1 MLLLRH
7 ARRAARGGAALRRP
21 RAVAGAAMRPRAVA
35 APHRCLATSPG
46 DDTPPSAPAADAAT
60 TPTQTPTEGWT
71 ANPPEAWME
80 VMNRPQHLSDAV
92 DAITPLGYYP
102 SDLALRYVDFLSTT
116 FDLPF
121 CAGIIGGTF
130 LLRAAMFPLSIITM
144 KHTARM
150 QKAKPELEVLQE
162 RLQHDPSVK
171 TDRRKMDA
179 YQRQMGAL
187 LAKHN
192 VKPYLIFMFPLA
204 QLPVF
209 MSMFFGLRRAAESF
223 PTECATGGMLWFPDL
238 SVADPTYALPLIT
251 SGLFLVMIEVGADGM
266 NASANKDQAKTMK
279 NVMRGMGVLM
289 VPFTYHFPASVF
301 CYWVSANAFSLGQT
315 VLLNKVPGVREALGV
330 PIVQTQSKVRKPTA
344 PPVETVFGRL
354 EKAIDTAKKQAAKD
368 DAPLVAAD
376 VFEKKA
382 EDDAFLKSRPA
393 QQVVTHAQP
402 PKQTATPPK
411 QRRKKKGKKGKR

>member
-7 ARRAARGGAALRRP
+7 AARAAIRRPRIAARGELRRP
-21 RAVAGAAMRPRAVA
+21 RAAA
-35 APHRCLATSPG
+35 HRCLATTPG
-46 DDTPPSAPAADAAT
+46 DDAPPS

-102 SDLALRYVDFLSTT
+102 SDLALRYVDFLSST

-150 QKAKPELEVLQE
+150 QKAKPELEILQE
-162 RLQHDPSVK
+162 RMNNDPSVK

-223 PTECATGGMLWFPDL
+223 PVECQTGGMLWFPDL

-301 CYWVSANAFSLGQT
+301 CYWVSANTFSLGQT

>member
-7 ARRAARGGAALRRP
+7 AARAAIRRPRIAARGELRRP
-21 RAVAGAAMRPRAVA
+21 RTVA
-35 APHRCLATSPG
+35 AHRCLATTPG
-46 DDTPPSAPAADAAT
+46 DDTT
-60 TPTQTPTEGWT
+60 TQTPTEGWT

-80 VMNRPQHLSDAV
+80 VMNRPQHLTEAID
-92 DAITPLGYYP
+92 ITPLGYYP

-162 RLQHDPSVK
+162 RIKTDPSVK

-187 LAKHN
+187 LAKHQ

-223 PTECATGGMLWFPDL
+223 PVETATGGMLWFPDL
-238 SVADPTYALPLIT
+238 SVADPTYALPLLT

-266 NASANKDQAKTMK
+266 NASANKEQAKTMK

-354 EKAIDTAKKQAAKD
+354 EKAIETAKKRAD

-376 VFEKKA
+376 VYEKRA

-411 QRRKKKGKKGKR
+411 QRRKKKGKKSKQ

>member
-7 ARRAARGGAALRRP
+7 AARAAIRRPRIAARGELRRP
-21 RAVAGAAMRPRAVA
+21 RTVA
-35 APHRCLATSPG
+35 AHRCLATTPG
-46 DDTPPSAPAADAAT
+46 DDTT
-60 TPTQTPTEGWT
+60 TQTPTEGWT

-80 VMNRPQHLSDAV
+80 VMNRPQHLTEAID
-92 DAITPLGYYP
+92 ITPLGYYP

-162 RLQHDPSVK
+162 RIKTDPSVK

-187 LAKHN
+187 LAKHQ

-223 PTECATGGMLWFPDL
+223 PVETATGGMLWFPDL
-238 SVADPTYALPLIT
+238 SVADPTYALPLLT

-266 NASANKDQAKTMK
+266 NASANKEQAKTMK

-354 EKAIDTAKKQAAKD
+354 EKAIETAKKRAD

-376 VFEKKA
+376 VYEKRA

-402 PKQTATPPK
+402 PKQTAQPPK

>member
-1 MLLLRH
+1 
-7 ARRAARGGAALRRP
+7 
-21 RAVAGAAMRPRAVA
+21 
-35 APHRCLATSPG
+35 
-46 DDTPPSAPAADAAT
+46 
-60 TPTQTPTEGWT
+60 
-71 ANPPEAWME
+71 
-80 VMNRPQHLSDAV
+80 
-92 DAITPLGYYP
+92 
-102 SDLALRYVDFLSTT
+102 
-116 FDLPF
+116 
-121 CAGIIGGTF
+121 
-130 LLRAAMFPLSIITM
+130 MFPLSIITM

-162 RLQHDPSVK
+162 RIKTDPSVK

-187 LAKHN
+187 LAKHD

-223 PTECATGGMLWFPDL
+223 PVETATGGMLWFPDL
-238 SVADPTYALPLIT
+238 SVADPTYALPLLT

-266 NASANKDQAKTMK
+266 NASANKEQAKTMK

-330 PIVQTQSKVRKPTA
+330 PIVQTTSKVRKPTA

-354 EKAIDTAKKQAAKD
+354 EKAIDTAKKRAD

-376 VFEKKA
+376 VYEKRA

>member
-7 ARRAARGGAALRRP
+7 AARAAIRRPRIAARGELRRP
-21 RAVAGAAMRPRAVA
+21 RTVA
-35 APHRCLATSPG
+35 AHRCLATTPG
-46 DDTPPSAPAADAAT
+46 DDTT
-60 TPTQTPTEGWT
+60 TQTPTEGWT

-80 VMNRPQHLSDAV
+80 VMNRPQHLTEAID
-92 DAITPLGYYP
+92 ITPLGYYP
-102 SDLALRYVDFLSTT
+102 SDLALRYVDFLSST

-162 RLQHDPSVK
+162 RIKTDPSVK

-187 LAKHN
+187 LAKHQ

-223 PTECATGGMLWFPDL
+223 PVETATGGMLWFPDL
-238 SVADPTYALPLIT
+238 SVADPTYALPLLT

-266 NASANKDQAKTMK
+266 NASANKEQAKTMK

-354 EKAIDTAKKQAAKD
+354 EKAIETAKKRAD

-376 VFEKKA
+376 VYEKRA

-402 PKQTATPPK
+402 PKQTAQPPK